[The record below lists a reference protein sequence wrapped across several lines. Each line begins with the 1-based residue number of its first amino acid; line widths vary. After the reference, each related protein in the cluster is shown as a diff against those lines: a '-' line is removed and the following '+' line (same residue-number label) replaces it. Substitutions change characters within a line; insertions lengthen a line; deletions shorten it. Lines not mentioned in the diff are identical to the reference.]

1 MSALSYLTL
10 TQLKNRVK
18 GVFRSPAK
26 LIYTLIVV
34 ALLALVV
41 FAGAMQ
47 EAEGDMGA
55 PNDQLGAIIVGYFAL
70 MFLMTVNSGFSTGMS
85 IFKMPDVNFL
95 FAGPFRPVR
104 VLFHGMLNQMGTA
117 LIMATVILFQYGWM
131 HGSYGVGLGGL
142 LAVLLG
148 YGLAVFTGQVTA
160 MAIYCLSSGRPR
172 VRRALRAVY
181 VLVAAAWALY
191 VAFRAMTGEGGVL
204 DSLCSALVDPVGRW
218 FPVAGWLG
226 TACYQ
231 AILGNW
237 GTAALLTAVWAVF
250 TAALIVIMARADQDY
265 YEDVLQSTETSFAAQ
280 AAAKEGRISESAPKN
295 VNVGKTGLGG
305 GFGASAFYYK
315 HRIENRRS
323 RKWLLSGME
332 IVFVIVNVAFAFFMR
347 DTGIVAPLAFAAYM
361 MFFYVATG
369 RLVKEMTKPYV
380 YLVPEPPTKKLL
392 WCLRESAAGY
402 VTSAVLSFLPMA
414 FFVDAPVPSIAAA
427 AVAYFTYAYL
437 FTAGNL
443 VTERVFGSMTVKALI
458 FLFYFVVLILM
469 AAPGIAA
476 AVFAAMALPEWSALL
491 ILALVNALV
500 TLLGVFACRNIL
512 SCAELNT

>member
-1 MSALSYLTL
+1 MSALAYLTL
-10 TQLKNRVK
+10 TQFKNRVK
-18 GVFRSPAK
+18 GMFRSPAK
-26 LIYTLIVV
+26 LIYAIIVA
-34 ALLALVV
+34 ALLVLVIV
-41 FAGAMQ
+41 AGNM
-47 EAEGDMGA
+47 
-55 PNDQLGAIIVGYFAL
+55 PNEDGSVGTPDATLGAIIVGYFAL
-70 MFLMTVNSGFSTGMS
+70 MFLMTANSGFSTGMS

-95 FAGPFRPVR
+95 FVGPFKPVR
-104 VLFHGMLNQMGTA
+104 ILFQGMFNQMATA
-117 LIMATVILFQYGWM
+117 LIMAVVMLFQYGWM

-142 LAVLLG
+142 LVVVAG
-148 YGLAVFTGQVTA
+148 YGLAVFTGQITA
-160 MAIYCLSSGRPR
+160 MAIYCLSSGRPK

-181 VLVAAAWALY
+181 VVLTAAWAAYIGYKALTGTD
-191 VAFRAMTGEGGVL
+191 VLNGLCEGMT
-204 DSLCSALVDPVGRW
+204 DPIGRL

-226 TACYQ
+226 GACYE
-231 AILGNW
+231 AILGNYSVSLMLL
-237 GTAALLTAVWAVF
+237 AAWAVF
-250 TAALIVIMARADQDY
+250 TAALIAIMARTDQDY
-265 YEDVLQSTETSFAAQ
+265 YEDVLQSTETSFNAQVAAR
-280 AAAKEGRISESAPKN
+280 EGRVSENAPKN
-295 VNVGKTGLGG
+295 ISLGRTGLGG
-305 GFGASAFYYK
+305 GWGASAFYYK

-332 IVFVIVNVAFAFFMR
+332 IIFVLVNIAFAFFMR

-414 FFVDAPVPSIAAA
+414 FFVDAPVPSVAAA

-469 AAPGIAA
+469 AAPGVAA
-476 AVFAAMALPEWSALL
+476 AIFAGKVMPEWCALL
-491 ILALVNALV
+491 VLSGVNVLVA
-500 TLLGVFACRNIL
+500 LLGVFACRNIL
-512 SCAELNT
+512 SSAELNT